1 VTENSEATAAP
12 SSEAWARTLGIPTAA
27 IELYR
32 STDVIDLHI
41 DSFIW
46 QRTLGYDLTK
56 RHRAPLWGA
65 LLGQVDFPRILE
77 AEISGA
83 TWVITTNPVRE
94 AADRASQLAE
104 NLDELSRTFQRA
116 AAHVQLVTNGREYD
130 AARAAG
136 KHAAFVGIQ
145 GGNALDL
152 SLADVLRLCD
162 GRILRITLVHLS
174 SSRIGSTSS
183 PMRLRDTGLSAFGA
197 RMVEA
202 LNERRVLVDLAHI
215 SAQGF
220 WAACDA
226 HARDMPFLVTHTGVS
241 GVYRHWRNLDD
252 AQIQAVARSGGV
264 VGIMYHSPFLGDRP
278 WAGRVLTVARHLQ
291 HVWRIGGEDTPA
303 LGSDWDGSI
312 ITPRD
317 MPTCLEL
324 PRLVAALIELKI
336 PERAIQKML
345 GQNFLRVVRQV
356 RG

>member
-1 VTENSEATAAP
+1 MKPSED
-12 SSEAWARTLGIPTAA
+12 WARELGIPTAA

-32 STDVIDLHI
+32 ESDVIDLHI

-56 RHRAPLWGA
+56 RHRPPLWGA

-83 TWVITTNPVRE
+83 TWVITTNPFRE
-94 AADRASQLAE
+94 AGDRARAFEQ
-104 NLDELSRTFQRA
+104 NLNELTRTFEL
-116 AAHVQLVTNGREYD
+116 VQERFRVVTSASEYD
-130 AARAAG
+130 AARAEK
-136 KHAAFVGIQ
+136 KHAAFIGVQ
-145 GGNALDL
+145 GGNALDV
-152 SLADVLRLCD
+152 SLADLSRLCD
-162 GRILRITLVHLS
+162 GRVLRITLVHLS

-183 PMRLRDTGLSAFGA
+183 PLRARDTGLSAFGGKV
-197 RMVEA
+197 VEL

-215 SAQGF
+215 SERGF

-226 HARDMPFLVTHTGVS
+226 HAKQIPFLVTHTGVS
-241 GVYRHWRNLDD
+241 GVHRHWRNLDD
-252 AQIQAVARSGGV
+252 SQIRAVARSGGV
-264 VGIMYHSPFLGDRP
+264 VGIMYHAPFLGDLP
-278 WAGRVLTVARHLQ
+278 WAGRVDTVARHLE
-291 HVWRIGGEDTPA
+291 HVFRVAGEDTPA

-324 PRLVAALIELKI
+324 PRLVAALLARGL
-336 PERAIQKML
+336 PERAIKKLL
-345 GQNFLRVVRQV
+345 GQNFLRVVRDV